1 MSTDDQRSKY
11 VSNVSTESAV
21 QLADFVES
29 IDSENGQY
37 HSSQEVINQIEH
49 FLDKPFNITSLV
61 QIQSYCAT
69 TNDHTALTALNENL
83 KTLIQ
88 FANVIPQLNNAVRP
102 LIVELISSHSMKVFY
117 RCFNNEHPSITI
129 PAVNLLTA
137 IVSFD
142 NGIFVDQFLEN
153 FDLSL
158 RSLADLLYPTKLS
171 VRLSSQGKSHTT
183 VRHYMS
189 LFWIALCSH
198 ASPLTRIDL
207 LTNNKKINHNW
218 IKFITEFDNA
228 NLIKKVF
235 NFIDEKILCEPALR
249 KMTKCKVLG
258 DFTLAKLV
266 ELYKN
271 EDVREDVHA
280 LLTKMTTDE
289 GNGLLFHDYRTWFK
303 NVPLDCLPS
312 NTTFNNAGVSISIGE
327 TTFKINNKIIY
338 NVLTTLHPWADSM
351 QLKLALNI
359 LSKVPELVAP
369 YTTHLFHTNGAHDPK
384 LTSFY
389 IGQTLLLTKIVQ
401 LSIPEDFT
409 KMLKNLVNNVADGP
423 YSSMKP
429 EFYLSSKILMEVIC
443 PASLNRSSLTKG
455 LNAANQITRHL
466 TAQLVISITQKFSRV
481 DKLLGFNE
489 NSLFTT
495 LRNELQDIIASLKL
509 PDPSVLVGVT
519 NECLKANDINK
530 LLLLNYMKAAECFH
544 KTLDIDV
551 HLQLGSFNSLIGLND
566 ATTSNSLLAQGKLSD
581 VDLLLFN
588 SYLVVTTQSSQS
600 SQQSKWWNVTP
611 GSQNSLFTTIAKL
624 PYDLQYREEDNK
636 ATQADNAL
644 IGKSV
649 EVLSNFLDDSIAFE
663 DYKSPASN
671 VLSSQAWAIVLSLLN
686 CFNLLIESKTEIIDS
701 ICKTL
706 DESISR
712 SVRTPYKYFDV
723 VTEHVNKV
731 GMKHARLSSFF
742 AALCEQSKFAKP
754 EHLQFVNQWIKV
766 LGVYMFILGEP
777 LAVMNSVTN
786 EYCGFALEFDTHTYE
801 SYLKSKNNLKAVGFS
816 NFSNICFTP
825 WDKLGSKA
833 NTLIPKTD
841 IEIVAMLNRVETLV
855 DSNLE
860 LKNIEETILDL
871 ISLYGNYMVQKYTN
885 YIDNGVSV
893 NDVNLLERKFWKML
907 LVSAADYNNQTSK
920 SKFLKKCFVMDLSSE
935 IFRSLWNSN
944 SLDYEFKKSL
954 QELIFDLIND
964 RNLPSTAVEHMAQY
978 LWVLSDKQVLKLIV
992 DTPFNDLSS
1001 ALLDAAIKR
1010 NQKLESEEVMRYC
1023 KEKSNSCIISPE
1035 FSQNFS
1041 KLSINSIF
1049 TNDQISELA
1058 GLAKSTQNQELIY
1071 DILKSASD
1079 SNLEIRKFIGEQL
1092 QSEFITISKSIE
1104 GFKFLQFISVG
1115 YSAFRSKLYEISS
1128 DHVNSILS
1136 KKIEA
1141 NKDLKV
1147 YLYSMTLQL
1156 NENSDNQME
1165 IERQINQLIQLDS
1178 VRNVADLIFSPQ
1190 MTTLIFLLFGKEKSY
1205 ILKEWLTRATLYIT
1219 KVFAETAER
1228 HLDEEFE
1235 DFLKC
1240 LQKSLNFP
1248 VWKFVSKNMLNS
1260 QLEVI
1265 LSKPWITNLKILKY
1279 SAWVIISGSKN
1290 VIECTK
1296 LVNILLNNPNN
1307 SLGLD
1312 ANSITVGDFEEIKYY
1327 TSLILSFLFKMNV
1340 NQLSRFELLFK
1351 IARLYR
1357 GTTRPCDLVLKDLL
1371 MAIEEVS
1378 GESWIQLVSNWD
1390 LVDEWLPADSNGDH
1404 AAADAI
1410 ITKAPDMIIETPGLH
1425 DCLTVTLHK
1434 AIVEATVKNF
1444 DPSIRSIRLPE
1455 LENTIHTHA
1464 QDFAK
1469 LQKFYQYKKV
1479 DEEDIEHR
1487 VVYDCEFILLLIVNN
1502 EDLFKFSGDSVTVNI
1517 RALIS
1522 TWLLQLTICGLAH
1535 EVNDLQEIS
1544 KRIISSVILT
1554 VEEDIKT
1561 LESKRDKKN
1570 EKTEISTEVAGAAIS
1585 TFKERS
1591 AFKVY
1596 LCNLLYTFEEK
1607 KLAIQAGEEREPMP
1621 KLFIVFLSYLVP
1633 VLANPAHFLYEKAY
1647 RYILGGSKYRDY
1659 EIPMYKSIMVN
1670 FTKDEHT
1677 QSHNDDADY
1686 YKQLQWTLR
1695 ILGKS
1700 ITSPEDLKII
1710 RRNDVI
1716 EQLSNL
1722 LNSSYINNKIQENI
1736 LEVFERIIRL
1746 QNGADLLVRS
1756 FGLLSFVESKKVTT
1770 VRSKKLWDKFAKTAM
1785 KAMVGSECNGKD
1797 KRAREWCADDF
1808 GNVVKRLCE

>member
-21 QLADFVES
+21 QLSDFVES
-29 IDSENGQY
+29 IDVDKGQY
-37 HSSQEVINQIEH
+37 HSSQDVINQIEY

-69 TNDHTALTALNENL
+69 TNDHSALTSLNENL

-88 FANVIPQLNNAVRP
+88 FANVTPQLSTSVRP
-102 LIVELISSHSMKVFY
+102 LIVELISSHNMKVFY
-117 RCFNNEHPSITI
+117 RCFNNEQPSITI

-142 NGIFVDQFLEN
+142 NGSFVDQVLEN

-189 LFWIALCSH
+189 LFWIALCTN

-228 NLIKKVF
+228 DLIRKVF
-235 NFIDEKILCEPALR
+235 VFIDKKILCEPALR

-258 DFTLAKLV
+258 DYTLSKLV

-271 EDVREDVHA
+271 EDVKEDVHK
-280 LLTKMTTDE
+280 LLTKITTDE
-289 GNGLLFHDYRTWFK
+289 ENGLLFHDYRTWFK

-312 NTTFNNAGVSISIGE
+312 NTAFNNAGVSISIGE
-327 TTFKINNKIIY
+327 STFKINNKIIY

-351 QLKLALNI
+351 QLKLAVNI
-359 LSKVPELVAP
+359 LSNVPELVAP

-409 KMLKNLVNNVADGP
+409 MLLKNLVNNMADGS
-423 YSSMKP
+423 YSSVKS
-429 EFYLSSKILMEVIC
+429 ESFLSNKILMEVIC

-455 LNAANQITRHL
+455 LNATNEITKHL
-466 TAQLVISITQKFSRV
+466 TAQLVISIIQKFSKV
-481 DKLLGFNE
+481 DKLLRFNE
-489 NSLFTT
+489 NSLFTSFG
-495 LRNELQDIIASLKL
+495 NDLQDTLASLKL

-519 NECLKANDINK
+519 NECLKANKINK
-530 LLLLNYMKAAECFH
+530 LLLLNYMKAADCFS
-544 KTLDIDV
+544 KNLNIDV
-551 HLQLGSFNSLIGLND
+551 HLQLGSFNGLIGLND
-566 ATTSNSLLAQGKLSD
+566 DTTQNPLLVQEKLSD
-581 VDLLLFN
+581 VDVLLFN
-588 SYLVVTTQSSQS
+588 SYLAITTQSSQS
-600 SQQSKWWNVTP
+600 SQQNKWWNISP
-611 GSQNSLFTTIAKL
+611 GSKNSLFTTIAKL
-624 PYDLQYREEDNK
+624 PYDLQYREEDDK
-636 ATQADNAL
+636 VAQADNAL

-649 EVLSNFLDDSIAFE
+649 EVLSNFLDDSLAFE
-663 DYKSPASN
+663 DYRSPASD

-686 CFNLLIESKTEIIDS
+686 CFNSLTESKAEIIDS

-712 SVRTPYKYFDV
+712 SIKTPYKYFDA
-723 VTEHVNKV
+723 VTDYAKKSGLKNTK
-731 GMKHARLSSFF
+731 LSSFF
-742 AALCEQSKFAKP
+742 VALCEQSKFAKP
-754 EHLQFVNQWIKV
+754 EHIQYVNEWIK
-766 LGVYMFILGEP
+766 LLSVYMFILGESLP
-777 LAVMNSVTN
+777 LMNSVTK
-786 EYCGFALEFDTHTYE
+786 EYCEFVVKFDIHTYE
-801 SYLKSKNNLKAVGFS
+801 SYLKSKNNLRAVGFS

-825 WDKLGSKA
+825 WDKLRSKA

-841 IEIVAMLNRVETLV
+841 IEIVAILKRVETLIA
-855 DSNLE
+855 SNLE
-860 LKNIEETILDL
+860 LKSVEETILDL

-885 YIDNGVSV
+885 YIDNGTSFS
-893 NDVNLLERKFWKML
+893 NVNLLERKFWKML
-907 LVSAADYNNQTSK
+907 LLSTADYNSQVAE
-920 SKFLKKCFVMDLSSE
+920 SKFSKKCFIMDLCCE
-935 IFRSLWNSN
+935 IFKTLWSNN

-954 QELIFDLIND
+954 QKPIFELAND
-964 RNLPSTAVEHMAQY
+964 ENLPSFAVEHVVQY
-978 LWVLSDKQVLKLIV
+978 LWVLSDKQILKLIV
-992 DTPFNDLSS
+992 ESSSNDLGK
-1001 ALLDAAIKR
+1001 LLVDVAIKR
-1010 NQKLESEEVMRYC
+1010 NLKFESEKVLNYC
-1023 KEKSNSCIISPE
+1023 KKKHNSGDISPE
-1035 FSQNFS
+1035 FSRKFS
-1041 KLSINSIF
+1041 KMLSGSDF
-1049 TNDQISELA
+1049 STDQITELVE
-1058 GLAKSTQNQELIY
+1058 LAKSTQNQRFIFE
-1071 DILKSASD
+1071 ILQAASGSD
-1079 SNLEIRKFIGEQL
+1079 VEIKKFIGEQL
-1092 QSEFITISKSIE
+1092 ESEFTSISNSIE
-1104 GFKFLQFISVG
+1104 GFRFLQFISVD
-1115 YSAFRSKLYEISS
+1115 YSAFKSRLYDISEN
-1128 DHVNSILS
+1128 HLNSILNNR
-1136 KKIEA
+1136 IEVD
-1141 NKDLKV
+1141 KDLKV
-1147 YLYSMTLQL
+1147 YLYSLTLQW
-1156 NENSDNQME
+1156 NENSEDHLN
-1165 IERQINQLIQLDS
+1165 IEKQISELILLDS
-1178 VRNVADLIFSPQ
+1178 VRNVADLIFSPE
-1190 MTTLIFLLFGKEKSY
+1190 MTSLIFLLFGKKEAD
-1205 ILKEWLTRATLYIT
+1205 ILKVWLTRATLYVT
-1219 KVFAETAER
+1219 KVLAETAEGD
-1228 HLDEEFE
+1228 LDEEFE

-1240 LQKSLNFP
+1240 LQKSLNLP
-1248 VWKFVSKNMLNS
+1248 VWKFVSKSMLNS

-1265 LSKPWITNLKILKY
+1265 LNNSWINNLNVLKY
-1279 SAWVIISGSKN
+1279 ATWIVISGSKN

-1307 SLGLD
+1307 SLGLGGESVKEV
-1312 ANSITVGDFEEIKYY
+1312 NLEETKFY
-1327 TSLILSFLFKMNV
+1327 TSLILSFLFKMNI
-1340 NQLSRFELLFK
+1340 NQLSRFDLLFK
-1351 IARLYR
+1351 IAKLYR
-1357 GTTRPCDLVLKDLL
+1357 GTTQPCDLVLKDLL
-1371 MAIEEVS
+1371 VSIEEVS

-1390 LVDEWLPADSNGDH
+1390 LVDEWLPADSNGDN

-1410 ITKAPDMIIETPGLH
+1410 ITKAPEMIIETPGLQ

-1434 AIVEATVKNF
+1434 SIVEATVKNF
-1444 DPSIRSIRLPE
+1444 DPSTRSIRLPK

-1464 QDFAK
+1464 QDFNK
-1469 LQKFYQYKKV
+1469 LEEFYLCKKV
-1479 DEEDIEHR
+1479 DTEEIEHR
-1487 VVYDCEFILLLIVNN
+1487 VMYDCEFILLLIVNN
-1502 EDLFKFSGDSVTVNI
+1502 EDLFKFSGDHVTVNI
-1517 RALIS
+1517 RPLIS

-1535 EVNDLQEIS
+1535 EVKDVQEIS

-1554 VEEDIKT
+1554 VEDDIRT
-1561 LESKRDKKN
+1561 IESKREKKTDKS
-1570 EKTEISTEVAGAAIS
+1570 EIPPENAGAAIS

-1633 VLANPAHFLYEKAY
+1633 ILANPAHFLYEKAY

-1677 QSHNDDADY
+1677 QSHNDDTDY

-1695 ILGKS
+1695 TLSKS

-1722 LNSSYINNKIQENI
+1722 MNSPYVNNRIQESV

-1746 QNGADLLVRS
+1746 QNGADLLIRS
-1756 FGLLSFVESKKVTT
+1756 FGLLSFVESRKVATG
-1770 VRSKKLWDKFAKTAM
+1770 RSKKLWDKFAKTAM
-1785 KAMVGSECNGKD
+1785 KAMVGSDCNGKD

-1808 GNVVKRLCE
+1808 GNVVKRVCK